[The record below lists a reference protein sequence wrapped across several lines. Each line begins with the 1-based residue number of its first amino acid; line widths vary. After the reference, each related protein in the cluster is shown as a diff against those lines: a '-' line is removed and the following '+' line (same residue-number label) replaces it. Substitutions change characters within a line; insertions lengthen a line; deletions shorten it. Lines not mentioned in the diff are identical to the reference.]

1 MKQRNHGIYDIITSE
16 KEILKITTST
26 KFCVV
31 HFFHKEF
38 RRCQIMDKHLMTIA
52 RKHFKTRFV
61 KIDVENA
68 SFLVEKLKIQI
79 LPCVVCFVD
88 GVSTDRLIG
97 FQDLG
102 NNDNFTTEMVEK
114 RLAKANVIKTSEQT
128 LIKPKKKTIFGFAD
142 RGDGEEDYD
151 SDE

>member
-1 MKQRNHGIYDIITSE
+1 MP
-16 KEILKITTST
+16 
-26 KFCVV
+26 
-31 HFFHKEF
+31 
-38 RRCQIMDKHLMTIA
+38 IA

-61 KIDVENA
+61 KIDVDNTP
-68 SFLVEKLKIQI
+68 FLVEKMKIQI

-102 NNDNFTTEMVEK
+102 NNDNFSTDMLEK
-114 RLAKANVIKTSEQT
+114 RLATAGVIKSSEQ
-128 LIKPKKKTIFGFAD
+128 LNVKPKRKTIFGFAET
-142 RGDGEEDYD
+142 GEEEYD

>member
-1 MKQRNHGIYDIITSE
+1 MKSRNHGIYDIITSE
-16 KEILKITTST
+16 KEVLKITTST

-31 HFFHKEF
+31 HFYHKEF
-38 RRCQIMDKHLMTIA
+38 RRCEIMDKHLMPIA

-61 KIDVENA
+61 KIDVDNTP
-68 SFLVEKLKIQI
+68 FLVEKMKIQI

-102 NNDNFTTEMVEK
+102 NNDNFSTDMLEK
-114 RLAKANVIKTSEQT
+114 RLATAGVIKSSEQ
-128 LIKPKKKTIFGFAD
+128 LNVKPKRKTIFGFAET
-142 RGDGEEDYD
+142 GEEEYD